1 MRNELRESNR
11 DGNTSY
17 LFKELHKYFACE
29 FYLIGLLKFISDCL
43 TFGGPILLNAIVSF
57 IENERK
63 GVECFYYVLGLFL
76 VVFFSALSS
85 THYNYL
91 ITKISFKIKACLI
104 MAVYQKTLFISKMT
118 LNNVSSGEILNYI
131 STDTDR
137 IVNFCQSF
145 HQFWSLP
152 VQVVIALIFL
162 YSQVS
167 FCFFVGFGL
176 MLVVV
181 PLNQLIAKKIASYSN
196 LMMKAKDMRIKIM
209 NEILSGIRIIKVNTW
224 EALFYNKVN
233 ATRHEEMKYLKKRKY
248 LDALCVY
255 FWATTPVI
263 MSYLTFTLF
272 SALGYEL
279 TAARVFTSIA
289 LFHMLIM
296 PLNAFPWVLNGLM
309 EAWISLKRVNSFL
322 QLPNFDYHCY
332 YSMPISRY
340 FCLFITNYLKISN
353 VFIYDAGEELSKQP
367 FYCGPI
373 NLRLMQGSYICIIG
387 KVGSGKSSFLSS
399 ILGDMNCISGSVA
412 FHDSE
417 RMNGIGYVSQEPW
430 IQQKSVKDNIL
441 FGKNMNTMRYRKV
454 LEVCALLDDLETFPY
469 GDNTIVGDKGTT
481 LSGGQKARI
490 ALARA
495 VYQDFEIYLLDD
507 PFSAVDAHV
516 AEHIFSNCIM
526 GLLKN
531 KTRILC
537 THKNKFAEN
546 ADHLVV
552 FSGGKVSM
560 QGPPQQI
567 MQLHFMDLN
576 DDSTE
581 EATNVLS
588 KAVEKTTE
596 DKEHI
601 IVEEEKKEGVVEF
614 HVIHSYW
621 KAVGSILS
629 ISVLIFCFLMQ
640 ASRTLCDWWL
650 SFWVSNTS
658 THNWNSSL
666 SSHYW
671 LTSEANQ
678 SHSLRFYLGVY
689 GGLAASNSVFTLF
702 RAFLFAVAGLGAA
715 VSLHDKL
722 LKTILN
728 ATMCFFDT
736 TPLGRIINR
745 FSSDIYCV
753 DDTLPFQLNILL
765 AQVFSLIGSLVI
777 TCYGLPWILI
787 LFSILTVIYFKIQK
801 YYRHTSR
808 ELKRLSSISL
818 SPIYAHFSETLNGHS
833 TIRAMSGTARFQ
845 RENMVCVDSN
855 IRAVLSTAAASQW
868 LNLRLQFIGVIIV
881 TGVALIAMWQ
891 NQLGGVDAG
900 LVGLALSYA
909 LSITSLL
916 NGTVTA
922 FTETEKEIVSVE
934 RVMQFIEEI
943 DTESD
948 DYCQMP
954 PFAWPSHGVITFTS
968 VSLKYRPDCPYAL
981 KNVSF
986 ETRPCEKIGIVGRT
1000 GSGKSSL
1007 IQVLCRMVNFFEG
1020 AVFIDG
1026 VNISNLELKKLR
1038 SKLSIIPQ
1046 DPFLFSGSVR
1056 ENLDPNFLRSDA
1068 EIWKA
1073 LRFCHMEEKIHSVGG
1088 LGSEMKEKGENFSIG
1103 ERQLFCL
1110 TRSLLQRAKILCM
1123 DEATA
1128 SIDYQTDSLI
1138 RQTVRMAFRHSTV
1151 LIIAHRV
1158 ESVMDCDR
1166 VLVMK
1171 EGEILEIGQPS
1182 DLLSN
1187 PKSAFYSLVYRTNN

>member
-1 MRNELRESNR
+1 MHATTWKNTELLGSAEECHILSRMFFSWVYPLMSNGFKNR
-11 DGNTSY
+11 LRKLND
-17 LFKELHKYFACE
+17 LFDLPIKLQTLCIFEASSKICTNVSLGSQITEPQIVVGVRKAFHLFGELHKHFACE
-29 FYLIGLLKFISDCL
+29 FYLIGILKFMSDFSSFC
-43 TFGGPILLNAIVSF
+43 GPILLNAIVSL
-57 IENERK
+57 IENA
-63 GVECFYYVLGLFL
+63 G
-76 VVFFSALSS
+76 
-85 THYNYL
+85 
-91 ITKISFKIKACLI
+91 
-104 MAVYQKTLFISKMT
+104 
-118 LNNVSSGEILNYI
+118 
-131 STDTDR
+131 
-137 IVNFCQSF
+137 
-145 HQFWSLP
+145 
-152 VQVVIALIFL
+152 
-162 YSQVS
+162 
-167 FCFFVGFGL
+167 
-176 MLVVV
+176 
-181 PLNQLIAKKIASYSN
+181 
-196 LMMKAKDMRIKIM
+196 IM

-332 YSMPISRY
+332 YSMPISEDIKLEVSDAK
-340 FCLFITNYLKISN
+340 FVHSN
-353 VFIYDAGEELSKQP
+353 INNSSIQSLDDAGEELSKQP

-454 LEVCALLDDLETFPY
+454 LEVCALLGDLETFPY

-567 MQLHFMDLN
+567 MQLHFMDLI

-728 ATMCFFDT
+728 ATTCFFDT

-954 PFAWPSHGVITFTS
+954 PFAWPSHGVITFTA

-1046 DPFLFSGSVR
+1046 DPFLFSGTVR